1 MSDMKQAPLVAHLI
15 YRLDIGGLE
24 TLLVDAINRMPAHK
38 YRHAVICLT
47 DYTEFAQRITRPGVE
62 LHALHKP
69 PGLELGTHKRLFKLL
84 RTMRPDVLHTYNLG
98 SIEYHATALLAG
110 VPVRVHAEHGRDASD
125 PHGVNRKHNLLRRLL
140 VPAIDRYVPVS
151 RDLERWLHGVVGIP
165 QAKVQLIDN
174 GVDTERF
181 RPATEASNEPWNA
194 PAGPACGL
202 AEPSCGLAEPS
213 CGLAEPSCGL
223 AEPSCGLAEPS
234 CGLGPFVIGTV
245 GRLQDVKD
253 QACLIDAFALLRA
266 MLPEQRARLRL
277 VLVGDGPLRE
287 RLAQRIAEAGLQD
300 CAWLAGARSD
310 VAPVMR
316 SFSLFALSS
325 IAEGTPVTMLEAMA
339 SGLPVVSTAVGGIPD
354 LVADGVSGALVPPG
368 DPQRLAEALAAYV
381 RDEERTRRHGAA
393 GRARIEQ
400 KYSVAAMLSAYVD
413 LYDGLRK
420 TKTPFQEAITPCA
433 E

>member
-1 MSDMKQAPLVAHLI
+1 MSDMKQAPLVVHLI

-38 YRHAVICLT
+38 YRHAVVCLT

-62 LHALHKP
+62 LVALHKP

-84 RTMRPDVLHTYNLG
+84 RQMRPEVLHTYNLG
-98 SIEYHATALLAG
+98 TIEYHATALLAG

-151 RDLERWLHGVVGIP
+151 RDLERWLRGVVGIP

-181 RPATEASNEPWNA
+181 HPATGPADEPWNA
-194 PAGPACGL
+194 PGG
-202 AEPSCGLAEPS
+202 
-213 CGLAEPSCGL
+213 
-223 AEPSCGLAEPS
+223 
-234 CGLGPFVIGTV
+234 FVIGSV

-253 QACLIDAFALLRA
+253 QACLIDAFALLRT
-266 MLPEQRARLRL
+266 MLPEQRDRLRL
-277 VLVGDGPLRE
+277 VLVGDGPLRA
-287 RLAQRIAEAGLQD
+287 RLAQKILDAGLQD
-300 CAWLAGARSD
+300 CAWLPGPRSD
-310 VAPVMR
+310 VDVVMR

-354 LVADGVSGALVPPG
+354 LVADGSSGALVPAG
-368 DPQRLAEALAAYV
+368 DPQRLAEALATYV

-420 TKTPFQEAITPCA
+420 TKTPFQEVITPCA